1 MPGARSRISFMVS
14 AHKKL
19 EGRPVDLLNGVSH
32 VDVNDVSHVDD
43 VSHLDVNDVLH
54 VDEV

>member
-1 MPGARSRISFMVS
+1 MVS